1 VKLVYL
7 GTPDM
12 AVPPLRALVDAGHD
26 VVLVVTRGDK
36 RRGRGSGVTPSPVKA
51 AAIDL
56 GLPVSHSVD
65 DVLTAVRDDGAELGV
80 VVAFGQI
87 IKPHVLDEIPMVNL
101 HFSLLPRW
109 RGAAPVERALLAGD
123 QVTGVCVMALEEGLD
138 TGGVYARR
146 EVPIGAE
153 TTAAELRAD
162 LVTAGTALLV
172 ETLERP
178 LDTWIGGPDP
188 QVGGIT
194 YASKFASA
202 DFEIDWSRSAAEVH
216 RLIRIGGAWTT
227 FRGKRLKIN
236 EARLV
241 DGRVVPTVVQ
251 PEGKPAMA
259 FDAWRNG
266 ARPTPDELFGDL

>member
-1 VKLVYL
+1 MWPVES
-7 GTPDM
+7 GREF
-12 AVPPLRALVDAGHD
+12 LR
-26 VVLVVTRGDK
+26 TRPELAAWTADGERIRPGGSRVMEPGGKQSGWTAFLDRRFQLE
-36 RRGRGSGVTPSPVKA
+36 RRGS
-51 AAIDL
+51 
-56 GLPVSHSVD
+56 SVA
-65 DVLTAVRDDGAELGV
+65 T
-80 VVAFGQI
+80 
-87 IKPHVLDEIPMVNL
+87 
-101 HFSLLPRW
+101 
-109 RGAAPVERALLAGD
+109 
-123 QVTGVCVMALEEGLD
+123 
-138 TGGVYARR
+138 
-146 EVPIGAE
+146 
-153 TTAAELRAD
+153 ELRAG